1 MAPSVHHQQTQP
13 TKPQHPQ
20 IASTHVSQTTR
31 LTSLPSVSAPQ
42 QSDTTFRLAQLPSTQ
57 PATLASMLAQGPQK
71 LLHAA
76 DAARVDVVNTLV
88 NCRDRATLVHVLD
101 AYTPYAIAVGRISA
115 MLRKKGN
122 TDIPKVVWSSG
133 LIKSD
138 HRNVAFHVSLETESA
153 IICTLSGMTAIREVL
168 ETPRQ
173 FGMGTDVQI
182 VEQIKSLQKAA
193 GLLKYVHECVAPN
206 ALAQHS
212 GVPPPEI
219 VPAVTNMLSMLA
231 IATAQ
236 TLHVRRAIISG
247 MSAATVA
254 KLGMAAQ
261 EHVEQLH
268 ERLAKCHCEQA
279 QLSTNFDHGTVEL
292 GNLTRAWVYLYS
304 AEGYETPAPKIAAFK
319 EAMKLLK
326 NASQGYMLAQVA
338 KESLETLQS
347 KLDDVTNENRVV
359 HRESVPPISEL
370 VLPQGRSLVSVTE
383 FDPPR
388 VPEDDEG
395 QQP

>member
-1 MAPSVHHQQTQP
+1 MAPSVPQQQTQP
-13 TKPQHPQ
+13 KPQHSQ
-20 IASTHVSQTTR
+20 IVGTHASQTTR
-31 LTSLPSVSAPQ
+31 PTPVPNVSAPD
-42 QSDTTFRLAQLPSTQ
+42 QSDTTFSLAQMPSTQ
-57 PATLASMLAQGPQK
+57 PATLATMLAQGPQK
-71 LLHAA
+71 LLNAA
-76 DAARVDVVNTLV
+76 DAARVDVVNTLT
-88 NCRDRATLVHVLD
+88 NFRDRATLVHVLD
-101 AYTPYAIAVGRISA
+101 AYIPYAIAVGRISA
-115 MLRKKGN
+115 MLRKNGN

-138 HRNVAFHVSLETESA
+138 HRRTAFHVSLETESA
-153 IICTLSGMTAIREVL
+153 IICTLSGMTAIRAVF

-173 FGMGTDVQI
+173 FGTGTDVQI

-212 GVPPPEI
+212 GMPPPEI
-219 VPAVTNMLSMLA
+219 VPAVTDMLNMLA
-231 IATAQ
+231 IAIAQ

-268 ERLAKCHCEQA
+268 ERLAKCHREQA
-279 QLSTNFDHGTVEL
+279 QLSTDFDHVTVEL
-292 GNLTRAWVYLYS
+292 KNLARAWTYLYS

-326 NASQGYMLAQVA
+326 KASQGYILALVA
-338 KESLETLQS
+338 KNSLETLQS

-370 VLPQGRSLVSVTE
+370 VLPPGRSLVSVTE
-383 FDPPR
+383 FGPPR

-395 QQP
+395 QQQ